1 MAKTHFDFKQ
11 FTIWHDKCAM
21 KVGTDGV
28 LLGAW
33 APAGNEV
40 RSILDIGT
48 GSGLIAI
55 MMAQKCEAD
64 ILGIDIDAEAVAQAK
79 ENGAKSPWAE
89 RLRFEQQDALSFAPE
104 KEFDLIVSNPPFYT
118 EDLQCPEARRNNAR
132 HSQALP
138 LERLA
143 ANAARWLRE
152 GGVFCIVLP
161 AAGADAFIQAAWEHG
176 LDLHRR
182 CQVYSRPETPA
193 KRSLLG
199 FRKGGATYPAT
210 ERIIIRDDAG
220 NYTEEYKSLT
230 GEYYLHF

>member
-33 APAGNEV
+33 APVGNEV

-79 ENGAKSPWAE
+79 ENGA
-89 RLRFEQQDALSFAPE
+89 
-104 KEFDLIVSNPPFYT
+104 
-118 EDLQCPEARRNNAR
+118 
-132 HSQALP
+132 
-138 LERLA
+138 
-143 ANAARWLRE
+143 
-152 GGVFCIVLP
+152 
-161 AAGADAFIQAAWEHG
+161 
-176 LDLHRR
+176 
-182 CQVYSRPETPA
+182 
-193 KRSLLG
+193 
-199 FRKGGATYPAT
+199 
-210 ERIIIRDDAG
+210 
-220 NYTEEYKSLT
+220 
-230 GEYYLHF
+230 